1 MARVYRLKGQIMTNS
16 KALVLTVFVSTG
28 CTVKVEDVEVETLSQ
43 FWKADTTI
51 TIESNQMQLN
61 EEYWV
66 QRYTVPDTN
75 TLFEDWVAID
85 GTLTTYEF
93 SVDLSEQTFTVD
105 IYMNEELDASG
116 EGVFESEGGYDP
128 ADPWNWSYLEYGFTQ
143 SDGVSVVTVANIAED
158 SIEYSRVGYGMAG
171 GADWT
176 VDDVLT
182 GLDEG
187 AWRETLPE

>member
-1 MARVYRLKGQIMTNS
+1 MVNAKTLVMAS
-16 KALVLTVFVSTG
+16 VLSTG

-75 TLFEDWVAID
+75 TLFEEWVAID
-85 GTLTTYEF
+85 GTLTTYEY

-105 IYMNEELDASG
+105 IYMNGDLDATG

-143 SDGVSVVTVANIAED
+143 SDGVSVVTVANISDD
-158 SIEYSRVGYGMAG
+158 SIEYSRVGYGMSG

-176 VDDVLT
+176 VDDLLT
-182 GLDEG
+182 GLDEDT
-187 AWRETLPE
+187 WRETLPE